1 MARAKTKKV
10 EETENIKERPKT
22 RRRSV
27 ANIRTNIPPAPGT
40 GEPECFDEGNQFNG
54 ECPECGECREMGPL
68 VREFCTYD
76 GFWYNFTYGGCK
88 EFCGNTEE
96 KFSVVLKTN
105 VMPIHVGDYQCVCVK
120 KPILTGNDNSDYVWI
135 DIDIGTNGFPM
146 GSFDEYVLKG
156 LRKIRGCE
164 TNTSETI
171 DTLFANYLHEL
182 EALDMGIYLRVGE
195 IDPLVRINEVVK
207 NYYPNLENPNE
218 RYREK
223 LNNNQEARYIAS
235 IRLANTPDVLDN
247 AFITAVG
254 MEFIRQLMSAVNT
267 AISLFDSSAIFI
279 PDIYDIFRRNIR
291 HEISNGY
298 YPDGFF
304 EVVNFVRNAVGDCDC
319 CDEGVMSD
327 GDFSPEENM

>member
-1 MARAKTKKV
+1 MAKARTRKV
-10 EETENIKERPKT
+10 EETENIEKHKT

-27 ANIRTNIPPAPGT
+27 VGIRTNIPPAPNT
-40 GEPECFDEGNQFNG
+40 DEPKMNDQFEG
-54 ECPECGECREMGPL
+54 ECPECEECCGMGPL

-105 VMPIHVGDYQCVCVK
+105 VMPLRVGDYQCVCVK
-120 KPILTGNDNSDYVWI
+120 KPILTGRDDLDQVWL

-146 GSFDEYVLKG
+146 GSLVEYITNG
-156 LRKIRGCE
+156 LNRLANHPTGDV
-164 TNTSETI
+164 NDVI
-171 DTLFANYLHEL
+171 DTLFCNYLQEI
-182 EALDMGIYLRVGE
+182 EALDMGVNFNIKNVFSV
-195 IDPLVRINEVVK
+195 VRMSEVVK
-207 NYYPNLENPNE
+207 NHYFDTNNPKE
-218 RYREK
+218 RYFEMIS
-223 LNNNQEARYIAS
+223 NNQEARYIAS

-247 AFITAVG
+247 AFFTAIG
-254 MEFIRQLMSAVNT
+254 MEFIRQFMAAANT
-267 AISLFDSSAIFI
+267 AISLYHSSTIFI

-304 EVVNFVRNAVGDCDC
+304 EVVNFVRNAIGDCDC
-319 CDEGVMSD
+319 CDKGVMSD
-327 GDFSPEENM
+327 GDFYPEENM